1 MAKTIKGAK
10 KMQLVENEV
19 KKLFTIN
26 LQNDGVGL
34 LRLTP
39 TMLNKSIIDAN
50 KSIQKFALLFGV
62 DFEALKCGEK
72 RVMEAEFVEGD
83 PCKVTFYKAKT
94 RGDRRVSITKLKANA
109 EAGDL
114 IALGYR
120 GNKAVIFVYN
130 VTQQQ
135 VREA

>member
-1 MAKTIKGAK
+1 MEHILIKNVLSNKERKKLIEDSQRFLIDGDQMAK
-10 KMQLVENEV
+10 
-19 KKLFTIN
+19 
-26 LQNDGVGL
+26 
-34 LRLTP
+34 
-39 TMLNKSIIDAN
+39 MLNKSIIDAN

>member
-1 MAKTIKGAK
+1 MKLKSYS
-10 KMQLVENEV
+10 QL
-19 KKLFTIN
+19 I
-26 LQNDGVGL
+26 
-34 LRLTP
+34 
-39 TMLNKSIIDAN
+39 
-50 KSIQKFALLFGV
+50 
-62 DFEALKCGEK
+62 
-72 RVMEAEFVEGD
+72 
-83 PCKVTFYKAKT
+83 YKAKT